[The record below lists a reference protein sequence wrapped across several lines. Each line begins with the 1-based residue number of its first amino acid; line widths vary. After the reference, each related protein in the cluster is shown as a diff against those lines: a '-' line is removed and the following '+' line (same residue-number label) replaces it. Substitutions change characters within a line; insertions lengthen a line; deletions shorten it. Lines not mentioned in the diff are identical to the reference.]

1 MGQTKPPVFLREA
14 TGLIREV
21 GAWPS
26 FMATLGLVTGGVPVL
41 WVATMYTAPG
51 ANWPLAYLVAFLP
64 TLTMAGLFTIIGISM
79 PRSGGDY
86 VFTTRGLNPY
96 IGFINYWGVNMAY
109 VLNFGIF
116 AYYGTVYFGYLL
128 SGLGAFYADQ
138 SLASSGAWLT
148 TTIPSIALGAA
159 LIIVFGLIAMIRP
172 RYTWAA
178 IFWCGVV
185 SLVALAVMLIALGSF
200 NQATFAAAY
209 DSFMGNSTA
218 YQGVIQQ
225 GGVTPYPNTMLATAA
240 ALPFTWFA
248 YTWYNLPASWSGEV
262 KHVKRSMPI
271 AILLAMVVIAAFYI
285 AFSSIFINSFGE
297 SFLENWS
304 SLAASGT
311 APIAGIGG
319 FTPFFALLVYKNI
332 PLYFVMFIALWL
344 PDWYSL
350 VPLTISQTRY
360 LFAMSFD
367 RILPEKVASVSE
379 SLHTP
384 VVATILVMIGGMI
397 GLVAMAVLPNSGEFA
412 TAMFAVFT
420 FGFIIPAITGIIF
433 PFRRKQIYEDTFV
446 AKKKFLLPLISWL
459 GLGSAIYLIYS
470 TWLSHQSGSLPIDSF
485 TMSVYGAIYGI
496 GIILLVIGYFRTRA
510 KGLPLDLVF
519 KEIPPE

>member
-1 MGQTKPPVFLREA
+1 MGQSKPPVFLREA
-14 TGLIREV
+14 TGLVREV

-26 FMATLGLVTGGVPVL
+26 FMATVALVTGGVPVL

-51 ANWPLAYLVAFLP
+51 ANWPLAFLIAFLP
-64 TLTMAGLFTIIGISM
+64 TLAMAGLFTIIGVSM

-109 VLNFGIF
+109 ILNLGIF

-138 SLASSGAWLT
+138 GLVGLGTWLT
-148 TTIPSIALGAA
+148 TTYPSIAIGIA
-159 LIIVFGLIAMIRP
+159 LLIVFGLVAMVRP
-172 RYTWAA
+172 RYCWTW
-178 IFWCGVV
+178 IFWSGVV
-185 SLVALAVMLIALGSF
+185 SLVALVVMFIALASF
-200 NQATFAAAY
+200 NQSSFAASY
-209 DSFMGNSTA
+209 NSFMSNSTA

-225 GGVTPYPNTMLATAA
+225 GGVTPSPNPTAATAA

-262 KHVKRSMPI
+262 KHVRRSMPI
-271 AILLAMVVIAAFYI
+271 AIMLAMTAIAVFYI
-285 AFSSIFINSFGE
+285 ALSWIVVNSFGE
-297 SFLENWS
+297 SFLENWG

-311 APIAGIGG
+311 APIPGIGG
-319 FTPFFALLVYKNI
+319 FIPFFALLVYRNV

-367 RILPEKVASVSE
+367 RILPEKVSEVSE
-379 SLHTP
+379 KLHTP
-384 VVATILVMIGGMI
+384 VIATILVMIGGII
-397 GLVAMAVLPNSGEFA
+397 GLSMMAILPNSGEFA
-412 TAMFAVFT
+412 TACFAVFT

-446 AKKKFLLPLISWL
+446 AKKKFVLPLISWL
-459 GLGSAIYLIYS
+459 GLGGAIYLIYS
-470 TWLSHQSGSLPIDSF
+470 TWLSHQSGSLPVDSF
-485 TMSVYGAIYGI
+485 TLTLYGI
-496 GIILLVIGYFRTRA
+496 IYAVGIIVLIIGYFRTRA
-510 KGLPLDLVF
+510 KGLPLELVF